1 MKLEQKLASM
11 ISELGTQLK
20 QAEDTQVKIIILSII
35 IVSITVIS
43 ITIVSI
49 ALIGII
55 IVSIIII
62 MTGAS

>member
-20 QAEDTQVKIIILSII
+20 QAEDTQVKINILLSII
-35 IVSITVIS
+35 IVSIALIS
-43 ITIVSI
+43 IIIVS
-49 ALIGII
+49 II

-62 MTGAS
+62 ITGAS